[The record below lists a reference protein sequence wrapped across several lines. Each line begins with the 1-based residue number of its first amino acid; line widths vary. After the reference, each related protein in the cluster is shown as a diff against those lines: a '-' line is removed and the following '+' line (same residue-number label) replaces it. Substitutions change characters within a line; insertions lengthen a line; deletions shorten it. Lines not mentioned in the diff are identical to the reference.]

1 MKMRNYHALI
11 LAFVIML
18 SAANVAVLDD
28 SKATGY
34 NIRENADEY
43 LEVSFSLSK
52 LMYEEIETERG
63 TFTKLEIERGYLTTE
78 EGSPALP
85 AMHELIA
92 MPLGSEPSVEVISY
106 EKKIYSLKELGI
118 KNQVYPAQPSYSK
131 SSKPEERVFVYNEDA
146 YTTSGLKGEEIASV
160 SKSGTMR
167 GVGVGLLR
175 VKPFR
180 YDPVAGTIEV
190 LNDIKLRV
198 NFIGADPNAKEIAA
212 ESYSPYFESA
222 YGRLINYKPLDTK
235 ADLMTYPVTYLILA
249 NSNLNGNADLNRFI
263 EWKTQKGFK
272 VVTNYVSASSAIS
285 TNDAWI
291 ESQWNSLSPKPS
303 FLLVIGDHDGTYGI
317 LSEVNPSL
325 GSTGSVTRSDLLY
338 QVIGATSSSNRIPS
352 IYAGRMSVRSTTEL
366 KAQVDKTI
374 WYEKEQFT
382 TSADL
387 TYLTRPLGAAGVDS
401 GFGESHGDPQITYGW
416 MHYFTSAN
424 GMTGAQYYLYPESG
438 SADASIVSFISN
450 GANFYNYTAH
460 GSETS
465 FGDPSFTITSVNSL
479 ANAGE
484 YPLVVGNCCLTGSF
498 GTTECF
504 GESWLNAENKGAV
517 GYIGA
522 SMSTY
527 WDEDL
532 AMGVGLAAKNQQPPP
547 LDTAHPGMYDGV
559 MALGYSSQAATRHV
573 GLMAVEALGTTYVD
587 DYWCAYQMF
596 GDPSVQI
603 YFGIPSTMTVSHSGT
618 INEGATSYNISGA
631 APYAYIALSDQ
642 NGVLHGAAR
651 ANSSGSATITVTSYS
666 GGDTGKMVITAQ
678 FKKPYFA
685 DITVGGG
692 STEPPSAPALASPS
706 NGSSTYDLTP
716 TFDWS
721 DASGATS
728 YTIQADNNSAF
739 TSPEISQTVTSST
752 YTPSSNMALG
762 TYYWRVRA
770 TNTYGSSSY
779 TSAWTLTIEEVQAAT
794 LPFYENFNVS
804 TSLPSGWEIID
815 NQGSGQVW
823 QFGTF
828 ASGISGA
835 DGNYAY
841 LNSDGY
847 GSGNTQNCDLITPVI
862 NMTGASNVTL
872 AFSHYF
878 RSYSGSSG
886 TLSYSINGGS
896 SWTQIQQWTADT
908 TNPVA
913 FSQVIS
919 AVAGQSQV
927 KFKWN
932 YTGTWGYYWSVDDL
946 SITTEDPLDPPAAT
960 TLAAGSITTS
970 GAVLNGTV
978 NANGETTTV
987 TFEYGITTGYG
998 SSISAAPG
1006 TVTGTTN
1013 TSVSATLSG
1022 LAESTT
1028 YNFRVKAVS
1037 AGGTVYGSNQ
1047 TFTTEQTV
1055 QPVDPPTALAAQVSG
1070 ADVSLS
1076 WTAPESGVEPDTFTD
1091 GFESYA
1097 DFALTFAN
1105 WTQIDGDGIASYGSN
1120 EADFTNENYTGAF
1133 IIFNPSAATPALT
1146 GVWAPRTGSKYAA
1159 CFAAQTPPNNDW
1171 LISPQLNIGAGY
1183 NLSLYARSLNSTY
1196 GLDRFKVGV
1205 STTGTAQGDFTI
1217 ISAGSYLEAPTA
1229 WTNYS
1234 YDLSAYAG
1242 QAVYIAI
1249 VCVSNDSFVFMLD
1262 DVTVNNAKGEVV
1274 YAQDFEEADIS
1285 YTREKFVG
1293 KDSPRADLDSQPKET
1308 KSTLSGYK
1316 VYRNGSAIATITNP
1330 ATVTYTDL
1338 GLTNGSYSYYVS
1350 ATYADPVQE
1359 SDPSN
1364 TANAEVSVSF
1374 VIDTYPWAEG
1384 FEGTTFVPDHWTLQS
1399 VSANTWTQ
1407 TTGYTVGE
1415 STIVA
1420 AEGTKFGYVNYHS
1433 TDAQNE
1439 WLITP
1444 EFDLSAISSPELSFY
1459 FHGSYEWTVTNPNCM
1474 LKVMQRVDGGSWTEI
1489 WRATDN
1495 PNFNVEHTIYT
1506 WFGQSLTLTGYSKG
1520 VVQLAFVYTGT
1531 DGAKFAVDDI
1541 LIQGGDLE
1549 DPRDFAVASANGV
1562 EVTLGWNFVE
1572 GATYYNLYRST
1583 DPYGTFAL
1591 IGSTAE
1597 ISFVDNPPS
1606 AENMHFYYLTAANDA
1621 KTVQAKPV
1629 IPVPAEV
1636 PNSDKK

>member
-1 MKMRNYHALI
+1 MKKFVLSILVISAFVFADGKGFDVVYRRSNDAQIQLAFTTDFTITEVVKDGVIYSMINGAGSVTTNDNGYAELPYHATAVQLKDDRNVGMKYSYDTFEDI
-11 LAFVIML
+11 SLDHPLLPSRGVI
-18 SAANVAVLDD
+18 SRSQNP
-28 SKATGY
+28 
-34 NIRENADEY
+34 DEIPY
-43 LEVSFSLSK
+43 K
-52 LMYEEIETERG
+52 IEGESVKNEWYPGKITEMTEPFIMRDVRG
-63 TFTKLEIERGYLTTE
+63 TNIIVYPYQYNAVTKTLRVYRKLTVTLTE
-78 EGSPALP
+78 NDTEPVNPLIVKPEKVAKEMSGMYKTIFLNYNETKALP
-85 AMHELIA
+85 IGGHGEIL
-92 MPLGSEPSVEVISY
+92 VIYTS
-106 EKKIYSLKELGI
+106 SNGGLAAL
-118 KNQVYPAQPSYSK
+118 QPWI
-131 SSKPEERVFVYNEDA
+131 D
-146 YTTSGLKGEEIASV
+146 
-160 SKSGTMR
+160 
-167 GVGVGLLR
+167 
-175 VKPFR
+175 
-180 YDPVAGTIEV
+180 
-190 LNDIKLRV
+190 
-198 NFIGADPNAKEIAA
+198 
-212 ESYSPYFESA
+212 
-222 YGRLINYKPLDTK
+222 
-235 ADLMTYPVTYLILA
+235 
-249 NSNLNGNADLNRFI
+249 
-263 EWKTQKGFK
+263 WKRQKGFK
-272 VVTNYVSASSAIS
+272 VNLLEKTNGTDLYVTQDIKNAYLANTNILYAQIVGDFPNLKSQVVNSVTS
-285 TNDAWI
+285 T
-291 ESQWNSLSPKPS
+291 
-303 FLLVIGDHDGTYGI
+303 
-317 LSEVNPSL
+317 
-325 GSTGSVTRSDLLY
+325 TGSQDPMLGCTVGTDQY
-338 QVIGATSSSNRIPS
+338 IDVIVGRFSVSSEAELTNQINKSISYEKTPTLSAT
-352 IYAGRMSVRSTTEL
+352 
-366 KAQVDKTI
+366 
-374 WYEKEQFT
+374 WYEKGIGIASNEGAGSGDDGEGDQAHSDIIINNKLLPFT
-382 TSADL
+382 YSSVNTAYQANNVTKSTILSYINDGRSL
-387 TYLTRPLGAAGVDS
+387 INYTG
-401 GFGESHGDPQITYGW
+401 HGNYDCFQSIYG
-416 MHYFTSAN
+416 
-424 GMTGAQYYLYPESG
+424 GYLYDTDVATLTNGTKLPFV
-438 SADASIVSFISN
+438 VSV
-450 GANFYNYTAH
+450 AC
-460 GSETS
+460 
-465 FGDPSFTITSVNSL
+465 L
-479 ANAGE
+479 
-484 YPLVVGNCCLTGSF
+484 VGNIEYTSKP
-498 GTTECF
+498 CF
-504 GESWLNAENKGAV
+504 GESWLRKVNGGAV
-517 GYIGA
+517 AGWFSTISQPWLPPMKGQDYFNDILKGGY
-522 SMSTY
+522 
-527 WDEDL
+527 D
-532 AMGVGLAAKNQQPPP
+532 
-547 LDTAHPGMYDGV
+547 
-559 MALGYSSQAATRHV
+559 YSSQPGDGINVTEQRTTV
-573 GLMAVEALGTTYVD
+573 GTICCNASNLMLTESPTDASTKDTQEAWTILGDVSLQLRT
-587 DYWCAYQMF
+587 
-596 GDPSVQI
+596 DP
-603 YFGIPSTMTVSHSGT
+603 PKLLTVSNTSVTAGTSFTTNIKAAGVNFQNALVSLYQNGNTYAGYTDASGNIT
-618 INEGATSYNISGA
+618 ISQSLVDGA
-631 APYAYIALSDQ
+631 AKL
-642 NGVLHGAAR
+642 
-651 ANSSGSATITVTSYS
+651 TVTGFNTETKSL
-666 GGDTGKMVITAQ
+666 
-678 FKKPYFA
+678 

-716 TFDWS
+716 SFDWN
-721 DASGATS
+721 DVSGATS
-728 YTIQADNNSAF
+728 YTIQVDNNSAF
-739 TSPEISQTVTSST
+739 TSPEVSQTVTVST

-794 LPFYENFNVS
+794 LPFYENFNAS

-828 ASGISGA
+828 AGGISGA

-847 GSGNTQNCDLITPVI
+847 GSGNTQNCDLVTPVI

-908 TNPVA
+908 TNPVS

-932 YTGTWGYYWSVDDL
+932 YTGTWGYYWSVDGI
-946 SITTEDPLDPPAAT
+946 SITAVDPIDPPSAT
-960 TLAAGSITTS
+960 TLAAGSVTVS
-970 GAVLNGTV
+970 GALLNGTV
-978 NANGETTTV
+978 NANGESTTV

-998 SSISAAPG
+998 SSISATPG

-1037 AGGTVYGSNQ
+1037 AGGTVYGSNR
-1047 TFTTEQTV
+1047 TFTTEQSV
-1055 QPVDPPTALAAQVSG
+1055 QPVDPPTALAAQVTG

-1105 WTQIDGDGIASYGSN
+1105 WTQIDGDGIATWGSN

-1146 GVWAPRTGSKYAA
+1146 GAWAPRTGSKYAA

-1171 LISPQLNIGAGY
+1171 LISPQLNIGPGY

-1234 YDLSAYAG
+1234 YDLSSYAG

-1274 YAQDFEEADIS
+1274 YAQDFENEDKLS

-1293 KDSPRADLDSQPKET
+1293 KDSPRADLDNQPKAAR
-1308 KSTLSGYK
+1308 STLSGYK

-1330 ATVTYTDL
+1330 ATVTYNDT
-1338 GLTNGSYSYYVS
+1338 GLTNGSYSYYVT
-1350 ATYADPVQE
+1350 ATYTDPVQE

-1374 VIDTYPWAEG
+1374 VIDSYPWAEG

-1399 VSANTWTQ
+1399 VSATTWTQ

-1415 STIVA
+1415 NTIVA
-1420 AEGTKFGYVNYHS
+1420 EEGTKFAYVNYHS

-1474 LKVMQRVDGGSWTEI
+1474 LKVMQRVDGGTWTEI

-1572 GATYYNLYRST
+1572 GATYYNVYRST
-1583 DPYGTFAL
+1583 DPYGSFAL
-1591 IGSTAE
+1591 VGSTE
-1597 ISFVDNPPS
+1597 SNSYVDLPPS
-1606 AENMHFYYLTAANDA
+1606 NENMHFYYLTAANDA
-1621 KTVQAKPV
+1621 KTGQAKPV

-1636 PNSDKK
+1636 PNSEIK